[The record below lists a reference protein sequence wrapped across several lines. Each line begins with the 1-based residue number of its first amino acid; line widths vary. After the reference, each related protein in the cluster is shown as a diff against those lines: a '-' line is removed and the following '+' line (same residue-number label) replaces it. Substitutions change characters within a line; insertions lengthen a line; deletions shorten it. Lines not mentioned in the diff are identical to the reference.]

1 MYEFRFRGKESEIS
15 NVFKDPDVS
24 KAFETA
30 FMDNYAMLLN
40 RIKEY
45 KIFILSK
52 NNPDSIPSSYA
63 ITLSENE
70 IINIFKENLQWKLL
84 YCAMKDVFSSKFNV
98 KENILKILKG
108 PYIKENIMG
117 KRLLYVFENAI
128 VGADNSRVCPS
139 LDTLKD
145 LESEFLRK

>member
-1 MYEFRFRGKESEIS
+1 MNLDFVAKKVKFQMFLKTPTFQR
-15 NVFKDPDVS
+15 
-24 KAFETA
+24 
-30 FMDNYAMLLN
+30 LL
-40 RIKEY
+40 KQH
-45 KIFILSK
+45 L
-52 NNPDSIPSSYA
+52 
-63 ITLSENE
+63 
-70 IINIFKENLQWKLL
+70 INIFKENLQWKLL

-139 LDTLKD
+139 LDTLAE
-145 LESEFLRK
+145 LESEFLQK